1 MNETLFLNPPA
12 AVNAIEA
19 RTQELQFA
27 MASEPRTGM
36 LLRTLAATKP
46 GGRIL
51 ELGTGTGL
59 ATAWLLDG
67 MDAAST
73 LISVDTDE
81 QVQQVARDVLGQ
93 DKRLTLLAVDACG
106 FLWRQKQASFDLVF
120 ADAMP
125 GKYVAL
131 DEALDLVKPGGYY
144 IVDDMLPQPTWPEG
158 HDQKAAALMEQLA
171 QDTRFRSAA
180 MSWASGIIVMVRK

>member
-12 AVNAIEA
+12 SVKTIEA

-36 LLRTLAATKP
+36 LLRTLASTKP
-46 GGRIL
+46 GGRML

-73 LISVDTDE
+73 LVSVDTDE
-81 QVQQVARDVLGQ
+81 QPQQVARDVLGG
-93 DKRLTLLAVDACG
+93 DKRLTLLTADACG

-125 GKYVAL
+125 GKYIAL
-131 DEALDLVKPGGYY
+131 DEALELVRPGGYY
-144 IVDDMLPQPTWPEG
+144 IVDDMLPQPTWPDG
-158 HDQKAAALMEQLA
+158 HGPKAEALMEQLA
-171 QDTRFRSAA
+171 QDKRFRAIA
-180 MSWASGIIVMVRK
+180 MAWASGIIVMVRK

>member
-12 AVNAIEA
+12 AVETIQA

-36 LLRTLAATKP
+36 LLRMLAASKP
-46 GGRIL
+46 GGRML

-67 MDAAST
+67 MDSAST

-81 QVQQVARDVLGQ
+81 QAQQVARDSLGK

-131 DEALDLVKPGGYY
+131 EETLDLVRPGGYY
-144 IVDDMLPQPTWPEG
+144 IVDDMLPQPNWPED
-158 HDQKAAALMEQLA
+158 HAPKAAALMEQLA
-171 QDTRFRSAA
+171 QDTRFRAAA
-180 MSWASGIIVMVRK
+180 MSWASGIIVLVRK